1 MPCIMSENCEIGGEV
16 CSSGW
21 KGETRALR
29 EIRRLNV
36 EEAKQLQRGGS
47 PHREG
52 FDDELAAKPD
62 SFYLFAGL
70 ELRICA

>member
-16 CSSGW
+16 CSGRREG
-21 KGETRALR
+21 KTRALR

-36 EEAKQLQRGGS
+36 EEAKQLERGGP
-47 PHREG
+47 PHSEG
-52 FDDELAAKPD
+52 FDDELAAESD
-62 SFYLFAGL
+62 SFHLFAGL